1 MFWKFNLLTSSH
13 IDTLLEKEDV
23 TLHELMDEDDI
34 LQECKA
40 QNRKLID
47 FIIRPEHMEE
57 MVNMITVEPSE
68 DVEEKVKYKY
78 PNTSCELLTSD
89 VSQINDALAGSE
101 ALIHKLYAF
110 LETNEVLNP
119 LLASFFS
126 KVMGLLITRKS
137 EMIFEFLKSREDFI
151 GTLLKH
157 IGTSA
162 IMDLL
167 LRLLTCVESPEIR
180 RAVIEWLNENQIV
193 EKLVGCFKTST
204 DEDVHC
210 NAAQSLCDIVRLGR
224 EQLSQLQDKPEPD
237 PLLNTVEMEETVSDL
252 LSNMLD
258 TERNES
264 VIVNGLSVIQT
275 LLEFRKQGPEGSTE
289 HISTLDTERLAQGVS
304 NVLLAITPRLRDFHN
319 LLLTPPKQKFC
330 TMPTSIGTLEP
341 PLGNTR
347 LQIARLVSALTLT
360 NSHSV
365 TVELANLGTMGVLVD
380 LYFKYCW
387 NNFLHTHVSQCINTV
402 LYNSPIETEGKKEH
416 LLLVQL
422 FSEFHLVQRIMDVW
436 EENDQQQSRE
446 KGRRRGYMGHL
457 TKIAN
462 DVVAVLEKG
471 ENTDLLKEQINEL
484 EEEHREKWEAFVSGS
499 LSELNKKNTI
509 ELVRGHPIASS
520 SDDEDPDFRDIPFPQ
535 DEAIQQAF
543 SDYQLQQMTSN
554 FIDQFGFNEEEFT
567 EQEGKLDSLFT
578 ERISSIDFNIQANED
593 HAASSS
599 MFDQACNEKIQQ
611 FDDNEDSDEDIWEE
625 KEITYSPSSQA
636 KRRLTETSGDDSDTS
651 TDSEEELTSPKRI
664 LQQPSENMDVDSS
677 QDAWQANFDE
687 ESTPIA
693 MDTSPWNTATQQ
705 PQQQEQPNQTEGENW
720 AEFTNKIPVS
730 QNEDNWADFS
740 NIDDLSSSAPGPR
753 SSSPVEMDTT
763 DVNSRPAA
771 YLARSAPADLGS
783 SIEQVSNDIKTE
795 DLEVESSEE
804 HVQGSEVTSTSDIVT
819 SPRAPTTPRSPP
831 SSSSDAIPQSSSQE
845 TTTVGGKS
853 EEPSSSTT
861 DVASDSGA
869 VEADVSQ
876 TKKETN
882 GSGGNKQEETPSSST
897 EEAVG
902 ADSPSVLTSAG
913 CVKDTSQK
921 AMGTADHIGTNG
933 PVNVPQ
939 CIEEHASLSQEQV
952 ENSNQAKDCLE
963 KKDCALP
970 SASPATNVVQNGPV

>member
-110 LETNEVLNP
+110 LETNETLNP

-258 TERNES
+258 TECNES

-304 NVLLAITPRLRDFHN
+304 NVLLAITPRLRDFHH
-319 LLLTPPKQKFC
+319 LLTNPPKQKFC

-365 TVELANLGTMGVLVD
+365 TVELANLGTMGVLID

-402 LYNSPIETEGKKEH
+402 LYNSPIETDGKKEH

-422 FSEFHLVQRIMDVW
+422 FSEFHLIQRIMDVW

-471 ENTDLLKEQINEL
+471 ENTDLLKEQISEMD
-484 EEEHREKWEAFVSGS
+484 EEHREKWDTFISGS
-499 LSELNKKNTI
+499 LTELNKKNTI

-520 SDDEDPDFRDIPFPQ
+520 SDDEDHDFRDIPFPQ
-535 DEAIQQAF
+535 DEAIQ
-543 SDYQLQQMTSN
+543 QLQQMTSN

-636 KRRLTETSGDDSDTS
+636 KRPGRLTETSGDDSDTS
-651 TDSEEELTSPKRI
+651 TDSEEELASPKRI

-677 QDAWQANFDE
+677 QDAWQANFDDQ
-687 ESTPIA
+687 STPVA
-693 MDTSPWNTATQQ
+693 MDTSPWTTSQQ
-705 PQQQEQPNQTEGENW
+705 QHQEQPNQTDGENW
-720 AEFTNKIPVS
+720 AQFTNKIPVS

-740 NIDDLSSSAPGPR
+740 NINDLSSSAPGPR

-763 DVNSRPAA
+763 DINSRPAA
-771 YLARSAPADLGS
+771 YLARSAPGDLGS
-783 SIEQVSNDIKTE
+783 SLQQVRNDIKTD

-819 SPRAPTTPRSPP
+819 SPRSPTTPRSPL
-831 SSSSDAIPQSSSQE
+831 SSSSDATPQPSSQK
-845 TTTVGGKS
+845 TAVVS

-861 DVASDSGA
+861 DVASDSGE
-869 VEADVSQ
+869 VKVDV
-876 TKKETN
+876 TLTVKETN
-882 GSGGNKQEETPSSST
+882 GSDGNNVEETPSSST

-902 ADSPSVLTSAG
+902 ADSPSLS
-913 CVKDTSQK
+913 KDLSQK
-921 AMGTADHIGTNG
+921 TMETTDHIGTNG
-933 PVNVPQ
+933 PVDVPQ
-939 CIEEHASLSQEQV
+939 LIEENASLSQEQ
-952 ENSNQAKDCLE
+952 EGNSNQAKDCIE
-963 KKDCALP
+963 KKDSASV

>member
-110 LETNEVLNP
+110 LETNETLNP

-137 EMIFEFLKSREDFI
+137 EMIFEFLKSRDDFI

-319 LLLTPPKQKFC
+319 LLTDPPKQKFC

-347 LQIARLVSALTLT
+347 LQIARLVSALALT

-365 TVELANLGTMGVLVD
+365 IVELANLGTMGVLID

-422 FSEFHLVQRIMDVW
+422 FSEFHLLQRIMEVW

-457 TKIAN
+457 TKMAN

-471 ENTDLLKEQINEL
+471 ENTDLLKDQINEL
-484 EEEHREKWEAFVSGS
+484 GEEHREKWEAFVSGS
-499 LSELNKKNTI
+499 LSDLNKRNTI

-554 FIDQFGFNEEEFT
+554 FIDQFGFNEEEFA

-578 ERISSIDFNIQANED
+578 DRISSIDFNIQANED
-593 HAASSS
+593 HAASAS

-611 FDDNEDSDEDIWEE
+611 FDDNDDSDEDIWEE
-625 KEITYSPSSQA
+625 KEITYSPSAQA
-636 KRRLTETSGDDSDTS
+636 KRPGRLTETSGDDSDTS
-651 TDSEEELTSPKRI
+651 TDSEEELASPKRI
-664 LQQPSENMDVDSS
+664 LQQPT
-677 QDAWQANFDE
+677 WQATFDE
-687 ESTPIA
+687 ESTPVA
-693 MDTSPWNTATQQ
+693 MDTSPWNNPQQ
-705 PQQQEQPNQTEGENW
+705 QQQEQPNQTDGENW

-730 QNEDNWADFS
+730 SQNEDNWADFS
-740 NIDDLSSSAPGPR
+740 NINDLSSSAPGPR

-763 DVNSRPAA
+763 DINSRPAA
-771 YLARSAPADLGS
+771 YLARSAPADLAS
-783 SIEQVSNDIKTE
+783 SVDQVSSDIKTE
-795 DLEVESSEE
+795 DLEVESSAE
-804 HVQGSEVTSTSDIVT
+804 HVQGSEVTSTSDIV
-819 SPRAPTTPRSPP
+819 SSPRSPTTQRSQL
-831 SSSSDAIPQSSSQE
+831 SSSSDATPESSSQKNTGNSE
-845 TTTVGGKS
+845 KN

-861 DVASDSGA
+861 EIASESK
-869 VEADVSQ
+869 VSDESP
-876 TKKETN
+876 TKAN
-882 GSGGNKQEETPSSST
+882 GGSGNNQVETPSSST
-897 EEAVG
+897 EEAPG
-902 ADSPSVLTSAG
+902 ADSPSCTVE
-913 CVKDTSQK
+913 KDASQK
-921 AMGTADHIGTNG
+921 SVETTDHIGTNG
-933 PVNVPQ
+933 PVDVPQ
-939 CIEEHASLSQEQV
+939 LIEEHASLSQEQT

-963 KKDCALP
+963 KDNSLS
-970 SASPATNVVQNGPV
+970 SASPATNIVQNGPV

>member
-110 LETNEVLNP
+110 LETNETLNP

-137 EMIFEFLKSREDFI
+137 EMIFEFLKSRDDFI

-319 LLLTPPKQKFC
+319 LLTDPPKQKFC

-347 LQIARLVSALTLT
+347 LQIARLVSALALT

-365 TVELANLGTMGVLVD
+365 IVELANLGTMGVLID

-422 FSEFHLVQRIMDVW
+422 FSEFHLLQRIMEVW

-457 TKIAN
+457 TKMAN

-471 ENTDLLKEQINEL
+471 ENTDLLKDQINEL
-484 EEEHREKWEAFVSGS
+484 GEEHREKWEAFVSGS
-499 LSELNKKNTI
+499 LSDLNKRNTI

-535 DEAIQQAF
+535 DEAIQQ
-543 SDYQLQQMTSN
+543 LQQMTSN
-554 FIDQFGFNEEEFT
+554 FIDQFGFNEEEFA

-578 ERISSIDFNIQANED
+578 DRISSIDFNIQANED
-593 HAASSS
+593 HAASAS

-611 FDDNEDSDEDIWEE
+611 FDDNDDSDEDIWEE
-625 KEITYSPSSQA
+625 KEITYSPSAQA
-636 KRRLTETSGDDSDTS
+636 KRPGRLTETSGDDSDTS
-651 TDSEEELTSPKRI
+651 TDSEEELASPKRI

-677 QDAWQANFDE
+677 QDAWQATFDE
-687 ESTPIA
+687 ESTPVA
-693 MDTSPWNTATQQ
+693 MDTSPWNNPQQ
-705 PQQQEQPNQTEGENW
+705 QQQEQPNQTDGENW

-730 QNEDNWADFS
+730 SQNEDNWADFS
-740 NIDDLSSSAPGPR
+740 NINDLSSSAPGPR

-763 DVNSRPAA
+763 DINSRPAA
-771 YLARSAPADLGS
+771 YLARSAPADLAS
-783 SIEQVSNDIKTE
+783 SVDQVSSDIKTE
-795 DLEVESSEE
+795 DLEVESSAE
-804 HVQGSEVTSTSDIVT
+804 HVQGSEVTSTSDIV
-819 SPRAPTTPRSPP
+819 SSPRSPTTQRSQL
-831 SSSSDAIPQSSSQE
+831 SSSSDATPESSSQKNTGNSE
-845 TTTVGGKS
+845 KN

-861 DVASDSGA
+861 EIASESK
-869 VEADVSQ
+869 VSDESP
-876 TKKETN
+876 TKAN
-882 GSGGNKQEETPSSST
+882 GGSGNNQVETPSSST
-897 EEAVG
+897 EEAPG
-902 ADSPSVLTSAG
+902 ADSPSCTVE
-913 CVKDTSQK
+913 KDASQK
-921 AMGTADHIGTNG
+921 SVETTDHIGTNG
-933 PVNVPQ
+933 PVDVPQ
-939 CIEEHASLSQEQV
+939 LIEEHASLSQEQT

-963 KKDCALP
+963 KDNSLS
-970 SASPATNVVQNGPV
+970 SASPATNIVQNGPV

>member
-535 DEAIQQAF
+535 DEAIQQ
-543 SDYQLQQMTSN
+543 LQQMTSN

-636 KRRLTETSGDDSDTS
+636 KRSGRLTETSGDDSDTS

>member
-636 KRRLTETSGDDSDTS
+636 KRSGRLTETSGDDSDTS

-664 LQQPSENMDVDSS
+664 LQQPT
-677 QDAWQANFDE
+677 WQANFDE

>member
-110 LETNEVLNP
+110 LETNETLNP

-137 EMIFEFLKSREDFI
+137 EMIFEFLKSRDDFI

-319 LLLTPPKQKFC
+319 LLTDPPKQKFC

-402 LYNSPIETEGKKEH
+402 LYNSPIESDGKKEH

-422 FSEFHLVQRIMDVW
+422 FSEFHLLQRIMDVW

-484 EEEHREKWEAFVSGS
+484 GEEHREKWEAFVSGS
-499 LSELNKKNTI
+499 LSDLNKKNTI

-535 DEAIQQAF
+535 DEAIQQ
-543 SDYQLQQMTSN
+543 LQQMTSN
-554 FIDQFGFNEEEFT
+554 FIDQFGFNEEEFA

-599 MFDQACNEKIQQ
+599 MFGQACNEKIQQ
-611 FDDNEDSDEDIWEE
+611 FDDNDDSDEDIWEE

-636 KRRLTETSGDDSDTS
+636 KRPGRLTETSGDDSDTS

-677 QDAWQANFDE
+677 QDAWQASFDE
-687 ESTPIA
+687 ESTPVA
-693 MDTSPWNTATQQ
+693 MDTSPWNNAQQ
-705 PQQQEQPNQTEGENW
+705 QQQEQPNQTDGENW
-720 AEFTNKIPVS
+720 AQFTNKIPVPP

-740 NIDDLSSSAPGPR
+740 NINDLSSSAPGPR

-763 DVNSRPAA
+763 DINSRPAA
-771 YLARSAPADLGS
+771 YLARSAPPDLAS
-783 SIEQVSNDIKTE
+783 SLEQVSNNIKTD

-819 SPRAPTTPRSPP
+819 SPKSPTTPRSPL
-831 SSSSDAIPQSSSQE
+831 SSSSDATPESSSQK
-845 TTTVGGKS
+845 TTGVGEKS

-861 DVASDSGA
+861 DVASDSG
-869 VEADVSQ
+869 EDKADVSP
-876 TKKETN
+876 TKKEAN
-882 GSGGNKQEETPSSST
+882 GSSGNNQEERPSSST

-902 ADSPSVLTSAG
+902 ADSPSLVSTVG
-913 CVKDTSQK
+913 KDTSQK
-921 AMGTADHIGTNG
+921 TLETPDHIGTNG
-933 PVNVPQ
+933 PVDVPQ
-939 CIEEHASLSQEQV
+939 LIEEHASLSQEQV

-963 KKDCALP
+963 KKDSSMS